1 MPMVTPKSAAKP
13 KAAPVQ
19 SGRIGQYARE
29 VERVAEQVMGPDFG
43 LEQFRRW
50 QRQPDAEYEM
60 LVTQADVSYPIHEMP
75 MIYVPEGVTHFD
87 EWSMTMI
94 EMPAY
99 ADKGWV
105 FADIYEHSFRNPEV
119 ATYLKF
125 IETKFGKSVPENTPW
140 TPKSQG
146 PDLAGFLKA
155 SAWKSK
161 LDVVLA
167 TGERRG
173 GYRRSFRGMHP

>member
-1 MPMVTPKSAAKP
+1 MV
-13 KAAPVQ
+13 
-19 SGRIGQYARE
+19 
-29 VERVAEQVMGPDFG
+29 PDFG

-50 QRQPDAEYEM
+50 QRQPEAEFEM
-60 LVTQADVSYPIHEMP
+60 LVTQADVSYPVHEMP
-75 MIYVPEGVTHFD
+75 MIFVPEGVTHFD
-87 EWSMTMI
+87 EWSMTVI

-125 IETKFGKSVPENTPW
+125 IETKFGKSVPENTAW

-173 GYRRSFRGMHP
+173 GYRPELQRYATLTI